1 MVVAGSGMVVAEI
14 GMVVAEIGMVAA
26 EGQGAAMAVLV
37 TKSCDSEASNLKPE
51 SAAWW
56 QAQAYRSY

>member
-1 MVVAGSGMVVAEI
+1 MAEI